1 MPIARGRAWLDEIV
15 SGTASIEAIAA
26 RQKCSVRHVN
36 MTLSIRFDQCG
47 TSLLLHWP
55 RARSCGR
62 GWKQDL
68 LEPLGWRLCPRGST
82 AGSFLRS
89 GQVDPWSRLRPLDR
103 GASAKALNGCC
114 GLRCAPLRACQLPA
128 PGGGVSE
135 PTVAWG

>member
-36 MTLSIRFDQCG
+36 MTISIRFDQCG
-47 TSLLLHWP
+47 TSLRLHWP

-68 LEPLGWRLCPRGST
+68 LEPLGWRLCPGDQQRGV
-82 AGSFLRS
+82 FF
-89 GQVDPWSRLRPLDR
+89 DR
-103 GASAKALNGCC
+103 GRWIRGLACALLTGVHQPKRQMAVADLDASDHGSLKFNANV
-114 GLRCAPLRACQLPA
+114 
-128 PGGGVSE
+128 GVGPYS
-135 PTVAWG
+135 V